1 MQANTHLALT
11 ARLCGTPI
19 SLEPSAAEVEL
30 VTLQEMAA
38 DARGLVHGGFVF
50 GLADYAAMLAINE
63 PNVVLGAAEVRFLA
77 PVVVGQTLRA
87 RARAAAPDGKKLRV
101 AVEVVRDQEPVF
113 SGSFVCFVP
122 PQHVLDGKQA
132 GR

>member
-1 MQANTHLALT
+1 MNANTHLALN

-19 SLEPSAAEVEL
+19 SLEPEGAVVEL
-30 VTLQEMAA
+30 VTREEMAA
-38 DARGLVHGGFVF
+38 DARGLVHGGFIF

-77 PVVVGQTLRA
+77 PVTVGETLTA
-87 RARAAAPDGKKLRV
+87 RAQSAVPDGKKLRV
-101 AVEVVRDQEPVF
+101 AVEVTRGAEPVF

-122 PQHVLDGKQA
+122 AQHVLDARQV
-132 GR
+132 RR